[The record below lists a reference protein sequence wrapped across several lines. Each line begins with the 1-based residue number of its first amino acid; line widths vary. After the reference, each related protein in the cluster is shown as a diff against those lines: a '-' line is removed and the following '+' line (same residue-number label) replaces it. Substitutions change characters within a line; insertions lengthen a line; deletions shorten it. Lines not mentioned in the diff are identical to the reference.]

1 MTIDRRQ
8 LLGSAGAGLTVGLP
22 GAGLAI
28 GLPGAGL
35 VLGLPGTA
43 LAASGSRYG
52 ALPMP
57 APGDALPRPLPVTD
71 PSRIGFDRGWLFHE
85 GDIPVPPATTHEE
98 TYLRAKAGSA
108 RGAAAIAYD
117 DSDWPTVTLPHDWAS
132 FQPFVETAN
141 PSQGYRPRGIG
152 WYRRTFRLDPADRGK
167 FLELQFDGI
176 ATNATIWINGSI
188 VAHNWSG
195 YNSVYVDITPFA
207 RFGDQTNVVAIRV
220 DADAMEGWWYEGAGL
235 YRHAWL
241 ARRAPVA
248 IITDGVH
255 CDPRLSDGRWHVPVT
270 VTARS
275 IEATPASV
283 RMVASLIDPDGRTI
297 ATMRSEP
304 VVVPP
309 LDSADLHV
317 DMAVPSPTLWSVE
330 TPTLYAVAVTLE
342 RDGAPVDSRRV
353 PIGFRT
359 IRFDADKGLF
369 VNDRSVKLKGVC
381 LHLDHAGV
389 GVAVPDAL
397 LEWRLER
404 LKELGC
410 NAIRCSHN
418 APAVAFLD
426 LCDRMGFLV
435 MDENRNFN
443 PAPDYME
450 QLQWLVRRD
459 RNHPSVILWSV
470 FNEEPMQGTAAGVQ
484 MVRRMSAAVK
494 RLDDSR
500 PVTAAMNGSFFNPEN
515 VSTVVDVVGFNY
527 YPGDYDKFHALN
539 PTKPITSSEDT
550 SAFETRGAF
559 TSDPKAHVASSMDD
573 EAASWGATHR
583 KAWADIAARPFVAGG
598 FVWTG
603 FDYHG
608 EPTPYAWPTIS
619 SFFGILDLC
628 GFRKTA
634 YDIHRAGWID
644 DAAVVGIAPHW
655 TWPGREGQPVPI
667 LVTSNA
673 ERIVL
678 SLNGRVV
685 GEATVDRLMGNSFT
699 IPYAP
704 GTLEVVAYRGGRV
717 VARAGHETAGPPV
730 ALRLTPARRVMAG
743 DGEDVQPVTVDAVDA
758 RGRHV
763 PTANL
768 PVRFVV
774 EGATIIGLGNG
785 DPNSHEPEKGDA
797 RSLFNGLAQV
807 IVQADAA
814 APGKGRGAVV
824 LRARAAGLK
833 PASLRIDRIARAA
846 SSQVAPAAATRTIDA
861 WRRSPLL
868 PARPEP
874 TLAPADGDNNS
885 WSFVRSGTATPAEA
899 GGGWQV
905 YRARLTPVR
914 AIAAQGGRIV
924 FAGVGGRA
932 ELWVDG
938 RRLATK
944 PQAVVGPVEALL
956 PPGAG
961 ERTLVLIV
969 QPEPGQP
976 SGIVGTVS
984 VLRGDAER

>member
-8 LLGSAGAGLTVGLP
+8 LLGSAGAGL
-22 GAGLAI
+22 
-28 GLPGAGL
+28 
-35 VLGLPGTA
+35 A
-43 LAASGSRYG
+43 LQWPVAVAAAPRSGGYG

-57 APGDALPRPLPVTD
+57 APGDTLPPPLPVTD
-71 PSRIGFDRGWLFHE
+71 PSRIGFDTGWLFHE
-85 GDIPVPPATTHEE
+85 GDVAVPPATTHEE
-98 TYLRAKAGSA
+98 TYLRAKAGNA
-108 RGAAAIAYD
+108 KGAAAMAYD
-117 DSDWPTVTLPHDWAS
+117 DSDWPAVTLPHDWAS
-132 FQPFVETAN
+132 FQPFVESAN

-152 WYRRTFRLDPADRGK
+152 WYRRTFRLDEGSRGK
-167 FLELQFDGI
+167 YLELQFDGI
-176 ATNATIWINGSI
+176 ATNATIWVNGSI

-195 YNSVYVDITPFA
+195 YNSIYIDITPFA
-207 RFGDQTNVVAIRV
+207 RFGEQTNVVAIRV

-241 ARRAPVA
+241 ATRASVA
-248 IITDGVH
+248 IVTDGVH
-255 CDPRLSDGRWHVPVT
+255 CDPRVVDGSWSIPVT

-275 IEATPASV
+275 IEAAPASV
-283 RMVASLIDPDGRTI
+283 RAVAVLIDPEGRSVARI
-297 ATMRSEP
+297 GSDP
-304 VVVPP
+304 VSVPP
-309 LDSADLHV
+309 LQSADLT
-317 DMAVPSPTLWSVE
+317 MTIAVPSPRLWSVE
-330 TPTLYAVAVTLE
+330 TPTLYTVTVSLI
-342 RDGAPVDSRRV
+342 RDGASIDERRIPV
-353 PIGFRT
+353 GFRS

-369 VNDRSVKLKGVC
+369 VNERSVKLKGVC
-381 LHLDHAGV
+381 IHLDHAGV

-397 LEWRLER
+397 LAWRLER

-418 APAVAFLD
+418 APATAFLD

-443 PAPDYME
+443 PAPDYMA
-450 QLQWLVRRD
+450 QLEWLVRRD

-484 MVRRMSAAVK
+484 MVRRMAAAVK

-515 VSTVVDVVGFNY
+515 VSSVVDVVGFNY

-550 SAFETRGAF
+550 SAFETRGAYA
-559 TSDPKAHVASSMDD
+559 TDAAAHVISSMDE
-573 EAASWGATHR
+573 EAASWGETHR
-583 KAWADIAARPFVAGG
+583 NGWAKIAARPFVAGG

-608 EPTPYAWPTIS
+608 EPTPHVWPTAS

-644 DAAVVGIAPHW
+644 DTPVVGLAPHW
-655 TWPGREGQPVPI
+655 TWPGRDGQPVPV

-678 SLNGRVV
+678 RLNGRVV
-685 GEATVDRLMGNSFT
+685 GEAAVDRLMGNSFT
-699 IPYAP
+699 VPYAP
-704 GTLEVVAYRGGRV
+704 GTIEVVAYRGGRE
-717 VARAGHETAGPPV
+717 VARVGHETAGPAV

-768 PVRFVV
+768 PVRFMI

-797 RSLFNGLAQV
+797 RALFNGLAQV

-814 APGKGRGAVV
+814 PRGRIM
-824 LRARAAGLK
+824 LRASAPGLK
-833 PASLRIDRIARAA
+833 PALLRVDRLAA
-846 SSQVAPAAATRTIDA
+846 APRVQASPAAAPRTIDA

-868 PARPEP
+868 AERPEP

-885 WSFVRSGTATPAEA
+885 WAFVRSGTATPPEA
-899 GGGWQV
+899 KDGWQV
-905 YRARLTPVR
+905 YRSRMTPVR
-914 AIAAQGGRIV
+914 AVAAKGGRIA
-924 FAGVGGRA
+924 FARVAGRA
-932 ELWVDG
+932 DLWIDG
-938 RRLATK
+938 LRVASKTSAAAGAIE
-944 PQAVVGPVEALL
+944 AVIAA
-956 PPGAG
+956 GAG
-961 ERTLVLIV
+961 ERTVVLIV
-969 QPEPGQP
+969 QTEAGQP
-976 SGIVGTVS
+976 SGILGPVS
-984 VLRGDAER
+984 LRP

>member
-8 LLGSAGAGLTVGLP
+8 LLGSAGAGLT
-22 GAGLAI
+22 LA
-28 GLPGAGL
+28 
-35 VLGLPGTA
+35 LPGTA
-43 LAASGSRYG
+43 GAAAVARNDYG

-57 APGDALPRPLPVTD
+57 LPGDALLAPLPVVD
-71 PSRIGFDRGWLFHE
+71 PSRTGFDTGWLFHE
-85 GDIPVPPATTHEE
+85 GDLIVPPSTTHEE
-98 TYLRAKAGSA
+98 TYLRAKAGNA
-108 RGAAAIAYD
+108 RGAAAMAYD
-117 DSDWPTVTLPHDWAS
+117 DSDWQAVTLPHDWAS

-152 WYRRTFRLDPADRGK
+152 WYRRTFRLDPADRGRY
-167 FLELQFDGI
+167 LELQFDGI
-176 ATNATIWINGSI
+176 ATNATIWVNGSV

-248 IITDGVH
+248 IVTDGVH
-255 CDPRLSDGRWHVPVT
+255 CDPRRTGGAWTVPVT
-270 VTARS
+270 VSARS
-275 IEATPASV
+275 IAAMAAEVCAVATLV
-283 RMVASLIDPDGRTI
+283 DPDGRSI
-297 ATMRSEP
+297 ATVRSTP
-304 VVVPP
+304 ATVPA
-309 LDSADLHV
+309 LGAVDL
-317 DMAVPSPTLWSVE
+317 ALTIPVPSPRLWSVE
-330 TPTLYAVAVTLE
+330 TPTLYTVAVTLE
-342 RDGAPVDSRRV
+342 RDGATVDTRRV
-353 PIGFRT
+353 PVGFRT
-359 IRFDADKGLF
+359 IRFDADRGLF
-369 VNDRSVKLKGVC
+369 VNDAPVKLKGVC

-397 LEWRLER
+397 LAWRLER

-418 APAVAFLD
+418 APATAFLD

-435 MDENRNFN
+435 MNENRNFN
-443 PAPDYME
+443 PAPDYMA
-450 QLQWLVRRD
+450 QLEWLVRRD

-470 FNEEPMQGTAAGVQ
+470 FNEEPMQGTAAGVE
-484 MVRRMSAAVK
+484 MVRRMANAVK

-500 PVTAAMNGSFFNPEN
+500 PVTAAMNGSFFNPDN
-515 VSTVVDVVGFNY
+515 VSSVVDVVGFNY

-559 TSDPKAHVASSMDD
+559 VRDAAAHVASSMDD

-583 KAWADIAARPFVAGG
+583 QAWAEIARRPFVAGG

-644 DAAVVGIAPHW
+644 DTAVVGIAPHW
-655 TWPGREGQPVPI
+655 TWPGREGQSVPV

-673 ERIVL
+673 ERVVL
-678 SLNGRVV
+678 RLNGRVV
-685 GEATVDRLMGNSFT
+685 GEAAVDRLMGNVFT

-704 GTLEVVAYRGGRV
+704 GTLEAIAYRGGRV

-743 DGEDVQPVTVDAVDA
+743 DGEDVQPVTVDAMDA

-768 PVRFVV
+768 PVRFGI
-774 EGATIIGLGNG
+774 EGAAIIGLGNG

-797 RSLFNGLAQV
+797 RSLFNGLAQA
-807 IVQADAA
+807 IVQADA
-814 APGKGRGAVV
+814 GGRGRIV
-824 LRARAAGLK
+824 LRATAPGLK
-833 PASLRIDRIARAA
+833 PALLRIDRLAAAPRA
-846 SSQVAPAAATRTIDA
+846 QVAPAAAERTIDA
-861 WRRSPLL
+861 WRRSPVL
-868 PARPEP
+868 ASRPNP

-885 WSFVRSGTATPAEA
+885 WAFVRSGTATPAEA
-899 GGGWQV
+899 GAGWQV
-905 YRARLTPVR
+905 YRARVTPVR
-914 AIAAQGGRIV
+914 AIAAQGGRIA
-924 FAGVGGRA
+924 FAAIAGRA
-932 ELWVDG
+932 DLWIDG
-938 RRLATK
+938 RKVATK
-944 PQAVVGPVEALL
+944 TDAHEGPIEAAL
-956 PPGAG
+956 PAGAG
-961 ERTLVLIV
+961 ERIVALIV

-976 SGIVGTVS
+976 SGIVGRV
-984 VLRGDAER
+984 VIRP